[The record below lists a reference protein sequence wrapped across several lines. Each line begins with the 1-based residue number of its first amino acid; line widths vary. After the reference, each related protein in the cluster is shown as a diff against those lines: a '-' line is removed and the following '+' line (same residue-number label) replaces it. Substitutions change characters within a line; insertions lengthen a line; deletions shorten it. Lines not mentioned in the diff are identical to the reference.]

1 MVKVV
6 IEYFRTRA
14 RDDAH
19 AVVGREKREAID
31 LDDAIKIGRALALT
45 LNMPQ
50 RPDSMVIADA
60 DGNTLYASTIDALQM
75 DEGPEHE

>member
-1 MVKVV
+1 MVTVV
-6 IEYFRTRA
+6 IEYYRTRA

-19 AVVGREKREAID
+19 AVVGREKREAVD

-50 RPDSMVIADA
+50 QPDSMVIADA
-60 DGNTLYASTIDALQM
+60 DGNTFYAGAIEAHYM
-75 DEGPEHE
+75 DEGPKHE